1 MVRLYFLGGENV
13 AKRDAKEINASA
25 FSDAGNS
32 PAVTVI
38 PWARPS
44 FDVGFKRRKRLTEY
58 FRSLGASRV
67 SFLEF
72 SDSVE
77 DIAINLSGSDL
88 VYLTGGQVST
98 LLSRL
103 RRRSLDKLLH
113 SYRGVVVGRSAGAV
127 ALGKNCIVTNRYSG
141 RRKVIVGLGQ
151 TDFTMK
157 AHYEPSEDY
166 LLKEMS
172 KIEKI
177 YAVPTRAAL
186 VYDNGS
192 LSFIGK
198 VLLFENGQK
207 TLPGN

>member
-1 MVRLYFLGGENV
+1 MVKLYFLGGENV

-25 FSDAGNS
+25 FSDAGTS

-67 SFLEF
+67 SFSEF
-72 SDSVE
+72 SDSGE
-77 DIAINLSGSDL
+77 DIAANLSGSDL

-103 RRRSLDKLLH
+103 RRTGLDKLLH
-113 SYRGVVVGRSAGAV
+113 SYDGVVVGRSAGAV
-127 ALGKNCIVTNRYSG
+127 VLGKSCIVTNRYSK
-141 RRKVIVGLGQ
+141 RQRVIAGLGL
-151 TDFTMK
+151 TDFTVK
-157 AHYEPSEDY
+157 AHYEPSKDD

-172 KIEKI
+172 KTEKI
-177 YAVPTRAAL
+177 YAVPARKAV

-198 VLLFENGQK
+198 ILLFENGKK
-207 TLPGN
+207 TLLGN